1 MIDYID
7 AHSGSDG
14 EVRLILPPEL
24 ANQDFRFYLPNVDDK
39 SPLEVRMTK
48 RKKREELLEMLRQT
62 QGAITDPTFMR
73 QPQIDLGPPPNFD
86 E

>member
-24 ANQDFRFYLPNVDDK
+24 ANQDFRFYLPPANDK
-39 SPLEVRMTK
+39 TPLEVRIAKRNK
-48 RKKREELLEMLRQT
+48 RKELLEMLRQT
-62 QGAITDPTFMR
+62 QGAITDPTFR
-73 QPQIDLGPPPNFD
+73 RPEQIVFEPPPNFD